1 MLEHAAGAGVAV
13 HRSGDADRYRSW
25 LNQAGNGAAQGTAMT
40 PLACD
45 YALEVVSLNKA
56 FDGLTV
62 TQNVSLA
69 IRPGERRLIIGP
81 NGAGK
86 TTLFNQISGDMRPNS
101 GQIRLFGTDVTTF
114 LPYKRAHLGLSR
126 TYQIITLFT
135 GDTLEHNVTLG
146 LLGLLPSRWQ
156 MWRPLSFYGD
166 LAREARRTLDTVGL
180 LHLADH
186 PVSEIAYGEKRRVEL
201 AMALAQKPRVLLLD
215 EPLAGLSNT
224 ERSTVKSLIASIP
237 RETAVIMIEHDM
249 DTALDLAETVTL
261 LNYGR
266 VIVDGERDVVI
277 ADERT
282 REVYLGV

>member
-1 MLEHAAGAGVAV
+1 M
-13 HRSGDADRYRSW
+13 
-25 LNQAGNGAAQGTAMT
+25 TA
-40 PLACD
+40 PASD
-45 YALEVVSLNKA
+45 HALEVI
-56 FDGLTV
+56 GLKKSFGGLAV

-101 GQIRLFGTDVTTF
+101 GQIKLFGNDVTS
-114 LPYKRAHLGLSR
+114 LAPYQRAHRGLSR
-126 TYQIITLFT
+126 TYQIITLFA

-146 LLGLLPSRWQ
+146 LLGLRPSRWQ
-156 MWRPLSFYGD
+156 MWRPLSVYGD
-166 LAREARRTLDTVGL
+166 LATEARRTLDAVGL

-186 PVSEIAYGEKRRVEL
+186 PISDIAYGEKRRVEL

-215 EPLAGLSNT
+215 EPLAGLSDT
-224 ERSTVKSLIASIP
+224 ERSTVKSLIGSIS

-249 DTALDLAETVTL
+249 DTALDLAESVTL

-266 VIVDGERDVVI
+266 VIVDGDRDSVI
-277 ADERT
+277 SDERT

>member
-1 MLEHAAGAGVAV
+1 
-13 HRSGDADRYRSW
+13 
-25 LNQAGNGAAQGTAMT
+25 MT
-40 PLACD
+40 SS
-45 YALEVVSLNKA
+45 YALEVVNLQKA
-56 FDGLTV
+56 FGGLSV

-101 GQIRLFGTDVTTF
+101 GQIKLFGTDMTQF
-114 LPYKRAHLGLSR
+114 APYKRAHLGLSR
-126 TYQIITLFT
+126 TYQIITLFAD
-135 GDTLEHNVTLG
+135 DTLEHNVTLG
-146 LLGLLPSRWQ
+146 LLGLRPSRWQ

-166 LAREARRTLDTVGL
+166 FAIEARRILDAVGL
-180 LHLADH
+180 LHLAQHSASD
-186 PVSEIAYGEKRRVEL
+186 IAYGEKRRVEL

-215 EPLAGLSNT
+215 EPLAGLSNA

-237 RETAVIMIEHDM
+237 RQTTVIMIEHDM

-266 VIVDGERDVVI
+266 VIVDGDRDAVI
-277 ADERT
+277 ADQRT

>member
-1 MLEHAAGAGVAV
+1 M
-13 HRSGDADRYRSW
+13 RP
-25 LNQAGNGAAQGTAMT
+25 N
-40 PLACD
+40 
-45 YALEVVSLNKA
+45 ALEITGLNKA
-56 FDGLTV
+56 FGGLSV
-62 TQNVSLA
+62 TQNVSLT
-69 IRPGERRLIIGP
+69 IPPGERRLIIGP

-101 GQIRLFGTDVTTF
+101 GEIRLFGTDVTP
-114 LPYKRAHLGLSR
+114 LAPYQRAHLGLSR

-146 LLGLLPSRWQ
+146 LLGLRSARWQ
-156 MWRPLSFYGD
+156 MWRSLSAYGD
-166 LAREARRTLDTVGL
+166 LATEARRTLDAVGL
-180 LHLADH
+180 LHLAAH
-186 PVSEIAYGEKRRVEL
+186 PVTEIAYGEKRRVEL

-224 ERSTVKSLIASIP
+224 ERSQVKSLIASIP
-237 RETAVIMIEHDM
+237 RATTVIMIEHDM

-266 VIVDGERDVVI
+266 VIVDGERDAVI

>member
-1 MLEHAAGAGVAV
+1 
-13 HRSGDADRYRSW
+13 
-25 LNQAGNGAAQGTAMT
+25 MT
-40 PLACD
+40 QPAPE
-45 YALEVVSLNKA
+45 YALEVIGLKKA
-56 FDGLTV
+56 FGGLAV

-86 TTLFNQISGDMRPNS
+86 TTLFNQISGDMRPNA
-101 GQIRLFGTDVTTF
+101 GQIRMFGTDMTQF
-114 LPYKRAHLGLSR
+114 APYKRAHLGLSR

-156 MWRPLSFYGD
+156 MWRPLSYYGD
-166 LAREARRTLDTVGL
+166 LATEARRVLDTVGL
-180 LHLADH
+180 RHLADH
-186 PVSEIAYGEKRRVEL
+186 PVSDIAYGEKRRVEL

-224 ERSTVKSLIASIP
+224 ERGQVKAEIAAIS
-237 RETAVIMIEHDM
+237 RDTTVIMIEHDM

-266 VIVDGERDVVI
+266 VIVDGDRDAVI
-277 ADERT
+277 ADART

>member
-1 MLEHAAGAGVAV
+1 
-13 HRSGDADRYRSW
+13 
-25 LNQAGNGAAQGTAMT
+25 MT
-40 PLACD
+40 RLTPN
-45 YALEVVSLNKA
+45 YALEIVDLNKA
-56 FDGLTV
+56 FGGLRVTQSVSLTV
-62 TQNVSLA
+62 RQ
-69 IRPGERRLIIGP
+69 GERRLIIGP

-114 LPYKRAHLGLSR
+114 APYRRAHLGLSR

-166 LAREARRTLDTVGL
+166 LAHEARRTLDTVGL

-249 DTALDLAETVTL
+249 DTALDLAESVTL

>member
-1 MLEHAAGAGVAV
+1 MTPQAPEHA
-13 HRSGDADRYRSW
+13 
-25 LNQAGNGAAQGTAMT
+25 
-40 PLACD
+40 
-45 YALEVVSLNKA
+45 LEIVGLNKA
-56 FDGLTV
+56 FGGLSATH
-62 TQNVSLA
+62 NISLA

-86 TTLFNQISGDMRPNS
+86 TTLFNQITGDMRPNS
-101 GQIRLFGTDVTTF
+101 GQIRLFGTDVTRFT
-114 LPYKRAHLGLSR
+114 PYKRAHFGLSR

-135 GDTLEHNVTLG
+135 ADTLEHNVTLG
-146 LLGLLPSRWQ
+146 LLGLRPARWQ
-156 MWRPLSFYGD
+156 MWRPLSFYREF
-166 LAREARRTLDTVGL
+166 ATEARRTLDQVGL
-180 LHLADH
+180 LHLAEH
-186 PVSEIAYGEKRRVEL
+186 PVSDIAYGEKRRVEL

-237 RETAVIMIEHDM
+237 RQTAVVMIEHDM

-266 VIVDGERDVVI
+266 VIVDGERDAVI

-282 REVYLGV
+282 REVYLGT

>member
-1 MLEHAAGAGVAV
+1 MSAP
-13 HRSGDADRYRSW
+13 SS
-25 LNQAGNGAAQGTAMT
+25 NF
-40 PLACD
+40 
-45 YALEVVSLNKA
+45 ALETIGLNKA
-56 FDGLTV
+56 FGGLKV
-62 TQNVSLA
+62 TQEVSLS

-101 GQIRLFGTDVTTF
+101 GTIKLFGEDVTT
-114 LPYKRAHLGLSR
+114 LPPYRRAHRGLSR
-126 TYQIITLFT
+126 TYQIITLFA

-156 MWRPLSFYGD
+156 MWRPLASYRH
-166 LAREARRTLDTVGL
+166 LATEARRTLDSVGL

-186 PVSEIAYGEKRRVEL
+186 PVSELAYGEKRRVEL
-201 AMALAQKPRVLLLD
+201 AMAMSQKPRVLLLD
-215 EPLAGLSNT
+215 EPLAGLSDS
-224 ERSTVKSLIASIP
+224 ERTTVKSLVAAIP
-237 RETAVIMIEHDM
+237 KDTTVVMIEHDM

-266 VIVDGERDVVI
+266 VIVDGERDTVI

-282 REVYLGV
+282 REVYLGA

>member
-1 MLEHAAGAGVAV
+1 MTSVAA
-13 HRSGDADRYRSW
+13 D
-25 LNQAGNGAAQGTAMT
+25 L
-40 PLACD
+40 
-45 YALEVVSLNKA
+45 ALEVINLKKA
-56 FDGLTV
+56 FGGLAV
-62 TQNVSLA
+62 TQNVSLT

-101 GQIRLFGTDVTTF
+101 GQIKLFGTDVTT
-114 LPYKRAHLGLSR
+114 LAPYQRAHQGLSR
-126 TYQIITLFT
+126 TYQIITLFA

-146 LLGLLPSRWQ
+146 LLGLKPSRWQ
-156 MWRPLSFYGD
+156 MWRPLAFYSD
-166 LAREARRTLDTVGL
+166 LATEARRTLDAVGL

-186 PVSEIAYGEKRRVEL
+186 PISEIAYGEKRRVEL
-201 AMALAQKPRVLLLD
+201 AMALAQKPRLLLLD
-215 EPLAGLSNT
+215 EPLAGLSDT
-224 ERSTVKSLIASIP
+224 ERSTVKSLIGSIP

-249 DTALDLAETVTL
+249 DTALNLAETVTL

-266 VIVDGERDVVI
+266 VIVDGERDTVI

>member
-1 MLEHAAGAGVAV
+1 
-13 HRSGDADRYRSW
+13 
-25 LNQAGNGAAQGTAMT
+25 MT
-40 PLACD
+40 SPTPS
-45 YALEVVSLNKA
+45 YALEIIDLNKA
-56 FDGLTV
+56 FGGLKV
-62 TQNVSLA
+62 TLSISLA
-69 IRPGERRLIIGP
+69 IRQGERRLIIGP

-86 TTLFNQISGDMRPNS
+86 TTLVNQISGDMRPNS
-101 GQIRLFGTDVTTF
+101 GQIKLFGTDVTTF
-114 LPYKRAHLGLSR
+114 APYKRAHLGLSR

-156 MWRPLSFYGD
+156 MWRPLSFYDD
-166 LAREARRTLDTVGL
+166 LATEARRTLDAVGL

-201 AMALAQKPRVLLLD
+201 AMALAHKPRVLLLD
-215 EPLAGLSNT
+215 EPLAGLSDA
-224 ERSTVKSLIASIP
+224 ERATVKSLITSIP
-237 RETAVIMIEHDM
+237 KETAVIMIEHDM

-266 VIVDGERDVVI
+266 VIVDGARGIVI

-282 REVYLGV
+282 REVYLAV